1 MCVILIAEAQDQAF
15 YVLGETFL
23 RNFYVNLDF
32 KVDNTN
38 YIQLAP
44 TANPPP
50 KIVGASDITIGEQN
64 YNQTTVA
71 GPLYI
76 GSSINTVNETK
87 IVSYNTAISVSYIVS
102 D

>member
-1 MCVILIAEAQDQAF
+1 MCVILIAETQDYDF

-32 KVDNTN
+32 SNDKNN
-38 YIQLAP
+38 YIWLAP
-44 TANPPP
+44 SANPPP
-50 KIVGASDITIGEQN
+50 DIVGASDITIGEQN

-76 GSSINTVNETK
+76 GSSI
-87 IVSYNTAISVSYIVS
+87 
-102 D
+102 

>member
-1 MCVILIAEAQDQAF
+1 MCVILIAETQDYDF

-32 KVDNTN
+32 KDAQN
-38 YIQLAP
+38 YIWLAP

-50 KIVGASDITIGEQN
+50 DIVGASEITIGEQN

-76 GSSINTVNETK
+76 GSSI
-87 IVSYNTAISVSYIVS
+87 
-102 D
+102 

>member
-1 MCVILIAEAQDQAF
+1 MCVILIAELQEQQEQEKAF

-32 KVDNTN
+32 PEDKPNDDHPN
-38 YIQLAP
+38 YIWLAP
-44 TANPPP
+44 SVNPPP
-50 KIVGASDITIGEQN
+50 DIVGASDITIGEQN

-76 GSSINTVNETK
+76 GSSL
-87 IVSYNTAISVSYIVS
+87 
-102 D
+102 